1 MEREPPS
8 LLHPPL
14 PCFFFFFAPI
24 FISRRSQL
32 SERLEHSKNCPSALL
47 SSCHFQW
54 STQVTYWNWL
64 PVSVTGVLLSAYSTV
79 ARSIALPLVRSCCL
93 CLVLSFFLFFFCL
106 LICFWSLASLLSVC
120 QLFISITSLFL
131 SLDSSK
137 CPNRD
142 FLHVKRLSLFIWRL
156 HALPTTKGTILQFL
170 LFLETFSDWLRMI
183 DGHSFSIWKFVS
195 VFDFLHCMLFV

>member
-14 PCFFFFFAPI
+14 PCFIFAPI

-93 CLVLSFFLFFFCL
+93 CLVLSFFFSLLVNLLLELGLATFCL
-106 LICFWSLASLLSVC
+106 PAFHFNNQSFFKSWLLEVPKARFLACKAFEPFHLATARITNHKRNYFTVSSFLGNLQRLIAHDRW
-120 QLFISITSLFL
+120 
-131 SLDSSK
+131 
-137 CPNRD
+137 P
-142 FLHVKRLSLFIWRL
+142 
-156 HALPTTKGTILQFL
+156 
-170 LFLETFSDWLRMI
+170 
-183 DGHSFSIWKFVS
+183 
-195 VFDFLHCMLFV
+195 